1 VKGKTMFLP
10 KGTDVWK
17 NLKSFFVDVDKLL
30 LFLKKN
36 EFTGCVHFAFPD
48 QEGVILLQEGDAV
61 GGMQERNEA
70 RKSGPSAPKEIL
82 MLARNEANT
91 SITIS
96 KLPSETVDIVSEAF
110 RLPTRAIYRNLSSEF
125 SNLAGFVAKAK
136 KEGFTGY
143 IEIHFPKEN
152 NEGIILIEKGRIKAT
167 ITDKMQIGLKNEI
180 EADWEALNT
189 KIVEEAQKAGVHF
202 DVYASI

>member
-1 VKGKTMFLP
+1 MFLP
-10 KGTDVWK
+10 KGTDVWR
-17 NLKSFFVDVDKLL
+17 NLKTFFVDVDKLL

-36 EFTGCVHFAFPD
+36 EFTGCVHFVFPD

-61 GGMQERNEA
+61 GGMQARNDA
-70 RKSGPSAPKEIL
+70 RKSGPNAAKEIL
-82 MLARNEANT
+82 EIARNETKAN
-91 SITIS
+91 ITIS

-110 RLPTRAIYRNLSSEF
+110 RLPAKAIYKNLSSEF
-125 SNLAGFVAKAK
+125 SNLAGFVAKAE

-152 NEGIILIEKGRIKAT
+152 NEGIILIEKGKIKAT

-180 EADWEALNT
+180 EADWKAVNL
-189 KIVEEAQKAGVHF
+189 KIVEEAQKAGVYF

>member
-1 VKGKTMFLP
+1 MFLP
-10 KGTDVWK
+10 KGTDVWR
-17 NLKSFFVDVDKLL
+17 NLKTFFVDVDKLL
-30 LFLKKN
+30 LFLKKH
-36 EFTGCVHFAFPD
+36 EFTGFVHFLFPD

-61 GGMQERNEA
+61 GGMQERNDA
-70 RKSGPSAPKEIL
+70 RKSGPNAAKEIL
-82 MLARNEANT
+82 EIARNETKA

-110 RLPTRAIYRNLSSEF
+110 RLPAKAIYKNLSSEF
-125 SNLAGFVAKAK
+125 SNLAGFVAKAE

-152 NEGIILIEKGRIKAT
+152 NEGIILIEKGNIKAT

-180 EADWEALNT
+180 EADWKAVNL
-189 KIVEEAQKAGVHF
+189 KIVEEAQKAGVYF